1 MFQAKQV
8 SWMGNGTYKF
18 YEFAN
23 KLYVGTKESQ
33 NSEDF

>member
-1 MFQAKQV
+1 MSQTKQV

-23 KLYVGTKESQ
+23 QLYVGTKESY
-33 NSEDF
+33 FTVT